1 MPKKNLHIWM
11 PGYLAWKLRAGRQVR
26 SIKHIVFCFV
36 DHYEPQW
43 GNDVDIEQERYRVD
57 RWYND
62 YQEVA
67 SKHKDSDGCHP
78 KHTFFYP
85 EEEYREEHLDKL
97 AKLCRGGFGE
107 IEIHIHHHDD
117 TSDNLRKT
125 LAGYARRLHEHHGVL
140 SRFPETGEVAYG
152 FIHGNWALDNCRP
165 DGKRCGVNDE
175 LIVLRETGCYA
186 DFTYPAAPSPCQ
198 TRKVN
203 AVYYATDDPYR
214 PKSHDTGKDVAVGEA
229 PRGDLMIIQG
239 PLGLNWKDRK
249 KRLFPT
255 IENADIRAE
264 FPPSP
269 NRVDLWVDT
278 NIHVKGRPDWIFV
291 KIHTHGAQERLL
303 DVLLGKSFDEMC
315 SYLENRY
322 NDGHNFAL
330 HYVSAR
336 ELYNVIK
343 AAEDGKT
350 GNPGQYRD
358 YILPPPKYE
367 KVAG

>member
-1 MPKKNLHIWM
+1 
-11 PGYLAWKLRAGRQVR
+11 
-26 SIKHIVFCFV
+26 
-36 DHYEPQW
+36 
-43 GNDVDIEQERYRVD
+43 
-57 RWYND
+57 
-62 YQEVA
+62 
-67 SKHKDSDGCHP
+67 
-78 KHTFFYP
+78 
-85 EEEYREEHLDKL
+85 
-97 AKLCRGGFGE
+97 
-107 IEIHIHHHDD
+107 
-117 TSDNLRKT
+117 
-125 LAGYARRLHEHHGVL
+125 
-140 SRFPETGEVAYG
+140 
-152 FIHGNWALDNCRP
+152 
-165 DGKRCGVNDE
+165 
-175 LIVLRETGCYA
+175 
-186 DFTYPAAPSPCQ
+186 
-198 TRKVN
+198 
-203 AVYYATDDPYR
+203 YYATDDPNR

-249 KRLFPT
+249 KGLFPT

-264 FPPSP
+264 YPPSP

-291 KIHTHGAQERLL
+291 KIHTHGAQEQLL
-303 DVLLGKSFDEMC
+303 DILLGKPFDEMC
-315 SYLENRY
+315 SYLESRY

-330 HYVSAR
+330 HYASAR